1 MYICTYICICMLYVC
16 VCTRVLGKKGNK
28 LPFFLVL
35 FFCWVS
41 TDSICFIPI
50 HYASLCEL
58 FLLLADYQWLRQCK
72 RISSTR
78 SSPGFVSLP
87 TLAIFLWR
95 GRAIGEGEPGGGFWG
110 STTGF
115 LSRLSPAFYSSMVG
129 GVRESGRGS
138 VGWRTGERE
147 SGEERGEGVRKV
159 SLKLL
164 QSLGSARSLSRSR

>member
-1 MYICTYICICMLYVC
+1 MNVTSIFSIVYS
-16 VCTRVLGKKGNK
+16 
-28 LPFFLVL
+28 FLR
-35 FFCWVS
+35 
-41 TDSICFIPI
+41 II
-50 HYASLCEL
+50 SLCRVINDHGSVSASSLHALLQVSSL
-58 FLLLADYQWLRQCK
+58 FRP
-72 RISSTR
+72 
-78 SSPGFVSLP
+78 SPSFSGVAEPS
-87 TLAIFLWR
+87 
-95 GRAIGEGEPGGGFWG
+95 IGEGEPGGGFRG

-138 VGWRTGERE
+138 VGWCTGERE